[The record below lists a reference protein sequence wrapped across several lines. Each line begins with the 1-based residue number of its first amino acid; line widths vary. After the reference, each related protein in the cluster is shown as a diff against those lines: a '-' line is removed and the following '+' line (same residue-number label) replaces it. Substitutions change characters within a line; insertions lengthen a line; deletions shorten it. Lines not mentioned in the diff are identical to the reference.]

1 MKDLWTLKT
10 KDNSPNGASYFFLRK
25 HRSGQIREKQIPN
38 TQVGLTM
45 KPEAQ
50 TRPSPC
56 ITVQVQNRI
65 LSHSHMWSLLYAKP
79 SINPW
84 NHRQK

>member
-1 MKDLWTLKT
+1 M
-10 KDNSPNGASYFFLRK
+10 AHMEAVIFFLGSTGVVK
-25 HRSGQIREKQIPN
+25 GREKQIPN

-56 ITVQVQNRI
+56 ITVQVQDRI
-65 LSHSHMWSLLYAKP
+65 PSHSHLWSLLYAKP